1 MKESALRDLIAQN
14 IHKLKAGLQLL
25 QKEQYIPNKHGTKS
39 FIDLYAKDENGRHVL
54 IELKR
59 SAAASRQAI
68 HEVTKYVEGV
78 KRFFGAKDY
87 EVHVI
92 IASTDWSELLLPF
105 SRFCSDSSFSVE
117 GIKINLLDCDTD
129 FEVESIIPLTI
140 TQGRFIAPW
149 HHVYWYKDEI
159 ALQRG
164 IDGIEKA
171 YKEKGI
177 SDYIIVKLYTPDGSA
192 PEERRYAILKAVA
205 SLMNVEK
212 TERSDGLSSSIPTY
226 EYIAYTALQ
235 MVPKGKCLEIISH
248 DPDVLS
254 EVQELL
260 PDMEEDEALCYLH
273 ENIELVQPSPHCD
286 CYEIGYPAKFSKL
299 IETCEQC
306 GIVRHGIFQL
316 NTLLCDDILYAELE
330 GEDGSTGQKL
340 KRTLDMTNSAH
351 IKNLKEDVEK
361 ALRNNPVWTAH
372 ILREIDEI
380 KKDFPESQIDI
391 SVFNP
396 CTGIFTIYYTMIK
409 EQGLRY
415 LPSYTIAVRAP
426 EEVRIYYGALEAI
439 ESEMDFQQILEKY
452 YEGDLFALLATATWG
467 GRDERDSDII
477 EDLGAQYRS
486 YRIDICEG
494 QIVDSFTFR
503 DDKWRTYPLCSFWR
517 LFQSYIEKHQS
528 LVKEILLKISDYDQG
543 TFFTNASDV
552 HESLDVY
559 MNMEEANKRSIY
571 FGGAPDRCDICQIPF
586 ADEEFLIDGEVGQ
599 NGPWAFMCRKC
610 FLKCGGRIAWG
621 HGQLYRKNTQGWLL
635 VGGFCPESELE

>member
-1 MKESALRDLIAQN
+1 MKESVMRDLIAQN
-14 IHKLKAGLQLL
+14 IHKLKAGLKLL
-25 QKEQYIPNKHGTKS
+25 QKEQYIPNRYGTKS
-39 FIDLYAKDENGRHVL
+39 FIDLYAKDEKGRHVL

-59 SAAASRQAI
+59 SAVASRQAI

-78 KRFFGAKDY
+78 KQFFGAKDY

-117 GIKINLLDCDTD
+117 GIKINLSVLNTD
-129 FEVESIIPLTI
+129 FKAESVTPLTI

-149 HHVYWYKDEI
+149 HHVYWYTDKT

-171 YKEKGI
+171 YQEKGI
-177 SDYIIVKLYTPDGSA
+177 SDYIIVKLYKPDNST
-192 PEERRYAILKAVA
+192 PEERRYAIRKAVA
-205 SLMNVEK
+205 SLLNVDEM
-212 TERSDGLSSSIPTY
+212 ELPNGLNSSIPTY

-235 MVPKGKCLEIISH
+235 MVPKDKCLKIISH
-248 DPDVLS
+248 DPNVFS

-260 PDMEEDEALCYLH
+260 PDMEETEVLCYLH
-273 ENIELVQPSPHCD
+273 QNIELVQPSPHCD
-286 CYEIGYPAKFSKL
+286 YYEIGYPAKFSIL
-299 IETCEQC
+299 IKACEPC

-316 NTLLCDDILYAELE
+316 NPLLCDDILYAELK
-330 GEDGSTGQKL
+330 GEDGSTGQKF
-340 KRTLDMTNSAH
+340 KRTVEMTNSAH
-351 IKNLKEDVEK
+351 IKNLKKDVKK
-361 ALRNNPVWTAH
+361 ALSNNPVWSTH

-380 KKDFPESQIDI
+380 KRDFPESQIDI

-396 CTGIFTIYYTMIK
+396 CTGIFTIYYAMTK
-409 EQGLRY
+409 EHGFLY
-415 LPSYTIAVRAP
+415 LPSYTIAVRSP
-426 EEVRIYYGALEAI
+426 EDVRMYYGALEAI
-439 ESEMDFQQILEKY
+439 ESAMDFQQILKKY
-452 YEGDLFALLATATWG
+452 YEGDLFALLATVSRCG
-467 GRDERDSDII
+467 QDERDSDII

-494 QIVDSFTFR
+494 QIADSFTFR
-503 DDKWRTYPLCSFWR
+503 EDKWRMCPPYPFWI
-517 LFQSYIEKHQS
+517 LFQLYAEKHQS
-528 LVKEILLKISDYDQG
+528 LVKEILRRISDCAQG
-543 TFFTNASDV
+543 AFFTNASNV
-552 HESLDVY
+552 RKSLDVY

-586 ADEEFLIDGEVGQ
+586 ADEEFLIDCEVGQ

-621 HGQLYRKNTQGWLL
+621 HGQLYQKNAHGWLL
-635 VGGFCPESELE
+635 VGGFCPDSELE